1 MSKPD
6 LTDEENPWIKKSE
19 KIIYDNPWIIVR
31 EHQVIDPSGK
41 DTIYG
46 VVSAKH
52 LAIGIIPLDENYNT
66 WLVGQYRYPLKKYSW
81 EIVEGGGKF
90 DIDPIESAKRELQ
103 EETGLAAREYT
114 KILVLQTSNC
124 ISDEVAIIYV
134 AKGITEGI
142 ASPDD
147 DEKLKV
153 AKVPFSEAY
162 RMVMD
167 GRIEDSL
174 SVGGILKAHLL
185 MQQGKI

>member
-1 MSKPD
+1 MQQPD
-6 LTDEENPWIKKSE
+6 LTDEENPWTKKSE

-31 EHQVIDPSGK
+31 EHQVIDPAGN

-52 LAIGIIPLDENYNT
+52 LAIGIIPLDEHNNT
-66 WLVGQYRYPLKKYSW
+66 WLVGQFRYPLGRYSW
-81 EIVEGGGKF
+81 EIVEGGGKR
-90 DIDPIESAKRELQ
+90 DVDPIESARRELK
-103 EETGLAAREYT
+103 EETGLTAREYT
-114 KILVLQTSNC
+114 KILTLQTSNC

-153 AKVPFSEAY
+153 AKVPFSTALQ
-162 RMVMD
+162 MVMD

-185 MQQGKI
+185 MQAGKI

>member
-1 MSKPD
+1 MSKTE
-6 LTDEENPWIKKSE
+6 LLDEENPWTKKSE
-19 KIIYDNPWIIVR
+19 KVIYDNPWITVR
-31 EHQVIDPSGK
+31 EHQVIDPSGN

-52 LAIGIIPLDENYNT
+52 RAVGIIPLDEHYNT
-66 WLVGQYRYPLKKYSW
+66 WLVGQFRYPLGLYSW

-90 DIDPIESAKRELQ
+90 HIDPVESAKRELK
-103 EETGLAAREYT
+103 EETGLEAREYT
-114 KILVLQTSNC
+114 KILTLQTSNC

-153 AKVPFSEAY
+153 VKIPFEQAY
-162 RMVMD
+162 QLVME
-167 GRIEDSL
+167 GRIQDGM
-174 SVGGILKAHLL
+174 SVGGILKTHLL

>member
-1 MSKPD
+1 MNKTH
-6 LTDEENPWIKKSE
+6 LTDEPNPWTKKSE

-31 EHQVIDPSGK
+31 EHQVIDPSGR

-52 LAIGIIPLDENYNT
+52 LAIGIIPLDERNNT
-66 WLVGQYRYPLKKYSW
+66 WLVGQYRYPLGRYSW

-90 DIDPIESAKRELQ
+90 DVDTIESAKRELK
-103 EETGLAAREYT
+103 EETGLEAREYT
-114 KILVLQTSNC
+114 EILRMQTSNC
-124 ISDEVAIIYV
+124 ISDEIAIIYV

-153 AKVPFSEAY
+153 VKVPFSEAY
-162 RMVMD
+162 RLVME
-167 GRIEDSL
+167 GKIEDSL

-185 MQQGKI
+185 MKEGKL

>member
-1 MSKPD
+1 MSKAD
-6 LTDEENPWIKKSE
+6 LTDEGNPWKKKSE
-19 KIIYDNPWIIVR
+19 RIIYDNPWIIVR

-52 LAIGIIPLDENYNT
+52 LAIGIIPLDDDYNT
-66 WLVGQYRYPLKKYSW
+66 WLVGQYRYPLHRYSW

-90 DIDPIESAKRELQ
+90 DVDPVESARRELK
-103 EETGLAAREYT
+103 EETGLTARNYT
-114 KILVLQTSNC
+114 EILRLQTSNC
-124 ISDEVAIIYV
+124 ISDEIAIVYV

-142 ASPDD
+142 ADPDD

-153 AKVPFSEAY
+153 AKVPFSEAC

-167 GRIEDSL
+167 GRIEDSI

-185 MQQGKI
+185 MKEGKI

>member
-1 MSKPD
+1 MIKAD
-6 LTDEENPWIKKSE
+6 LTDEDNPWTTKSE
-19 KIIYDNPWIIVR
+19 RTVYDNPWIIVR
-31 EHQVIDPSGK
+31 EHQVVDPSGK

-52 LAIGIIPLDENYNT
+52 LAIGIIPLDGDYNT

-90 DIDPIESAKRELQ
+90 GVDPIESAQRELK
-103 EETGLAAREYT
+103 EETGLTAREYT
-114 KILVLQTSNC
+114 KILQMQTSNC
-124 ISDEVAIIYV
+124 ISDEIAIIYV
-134 AKGITEGI
+134 AKGISEGI
-142 ASPDD
+142 ADPDD
-147 DEKLKV
+147 DEKLKI

-185 MQQGKI
+185 MKEGKI